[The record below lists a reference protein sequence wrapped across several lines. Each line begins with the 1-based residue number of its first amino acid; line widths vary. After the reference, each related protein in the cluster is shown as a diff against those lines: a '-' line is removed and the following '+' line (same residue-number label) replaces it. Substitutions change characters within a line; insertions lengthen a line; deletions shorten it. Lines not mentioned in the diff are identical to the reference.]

1 LNRDRCFASEVRE
14 GGAPGPEKRTSMSDS
29 HLTTI
34 ARLEERLASLKER
47 L

>member
-1 LNRDRCFASEVRE
+1 VE
-14 GGAPGPEKRTSMSDS
+14 GRAAGPEKRNRMSDS